1 MIYLDNAAAAPINP
15 KALAAAMPFLTE
27 NFANP
32 SSVHTPG
39 REASAALDKARDRCA
54 AALGALPEE
63 IYFTSG
69 GTESDNLAVFSALDI
84 GGRRKIVTTEIEHP
98 AVLNACSEL
107 ERRQQDVAKP
117 TPKARHGCRASERW
131 RGFEVVRVMPDRGG
145 IVRAEDIAAALDD
158 NTALVSV
165 MTANNEIG
173 TLQPIADIGALCRE
187 RGILF
192 HTDAVQA
199 VGNIPLD
206 MRVLPV
212 DMMSVSA
219 HKIGGIKGAGLLYVR
234 KGTPISPLIFGG
246 GQERGI
252 RSGTENVA
260 AIAALGVAI
269 EDIASDITR
278 RAERLSRLRDMLI
291 GRLEM
296 ISDSR
301 LNGSRTARLCSNV
314 NFSFR
319 GIDGEALVMSLDLM
333 GVCASTAS
341 ACSSG
346 RQHRSHVLKALGLSE
361 EWLDGAIRL
370 TLSEHNTEEEI
381 TAAADIIAECV
392 VRQRGIT

>member
-1 MIYLDNAAAAPINP
+1 MIYLDNAAAAPVNP

-32 SSVHTPG
+32 SSVHTLG
-39 REASAALDKARDRCA
+39 REASAALDKAREQCA
-54 AALGALPEE
+54 AALGAFPEE

-69 GTESDNLAVFSALDI
+69 GTESDNLAVFSALNA
-84 GGRRKIVTTEIEHP
+84 GGKRKIVTTEIEHP

-107 ERRQQDVAKP
+107 ERR
-117 TPKARHGCRASERW
+117 
-131 RGFEVVRVMPDRGG
+131 GFEVLRIMPDKEGA
-145 IVRAEDIAAALDD
+145 VRAEDIAKAMDD

-173 TLQPIADIGALCRE
+173 TLQPITEIGAFCRE
-187 RGILF
+187 RGVLF

-206 MRVLPV
+206 MRKLPV

-219 HKIGGIKGAGLLYVR
+219 HKIGGVKGAGLLYVR
-234 KGTPISPLIFGG
+234 NGTPVSPLIFGG

-260 AIAALGVAI
+260 AVAALGAAI
-269 EDIASDITR
+269 EDITSDIAR
-278 RAERLSRLRDMLI
+278 RAERLSRLRELLI
-291 GRLEM
+291 ERLET
-296 ISDSR
+296 IPDSR

-346 RQHRSHVLKALGLSE
+346 KQRRSHVLKALGLSE

-392 VRQRGIT
+392 ARQRGIT

>member
-1 MIYLDNAAAAPINP
+1 MIYLDNAASAPVHP
-15 KALAAAMPFLTE
+15 RALAAAMPFITE

-39 REASAALDKARDRCA
+39 REARLAVIAAREQCA

-63 IYFTSG
+63 IFFMSG
-69 GTESDNLAVFSALDI
+69 GTESDNLAVFSALSVHHK
-84 GGRRKIVTTEIEHP
+84 RKIVTTAIEHP

-107 ERRQQDVAKP
+107 ERR
-117 TPKARHGCRASERW
+117 
-131 RGFEVVRVMPDRGG
+131 GFEVVQISPDSEGV
-145 IVRAEDIAAALDD
+145 IHAEDIAAAIDD

-173 TLQPIADIGALCRE
+173 TLQPVAEIGELCRR
-187 RGILF
+187 RGVLF

-206 MRVLPV
+206 MRELPV
-212 DMMSVSA
+212 DMLTVSA

-234 KGTPISPLIFGG
+234 KGAPITPMIFGG

-260 AIAALGVAI
+260 AIAALGAAI
-269 EDIASDITR
+269 TEVCRDIP
-278 RAERLSRLRDMLI
+278 ERCQKLSRLRDMLI
-291 GRLEM
+291 EKLEK
-296 ISDSR
+296 IPNSR
-301 LNGSRTARLCSNV
+301 LNGSRSERLCSNV
-314 NFSFR
+314 NFSFSD
-319 GIDGEALVMSLDLM
+319 IDGEALVMTLDLM

-341 ACSSG
+341 ACSAG
-346 RQHRSHVLKALGLSE
+346 KQHRSHVLAALGLDESL
-361 EWLDGAIRL
+361 LDGTLRL
-370 TLSEHNTEEEI
+370 TLSDNNTEEEI

-392 VRQRGIT
+392 ANQRGQSVI

>member
-1 MIYLDNAAAAPINP
+1 MIYLDNAAAAPVNP

-39 REASAALDKARDRCA
+39 REASAALDKAREQCA

-69 GTESDNLAVFSALDI
+69 GTESDNLAVFSALSI
-84 GGRRKIVTTEIEHP
+84 NGKRRIVTTEIEHP

-107 ERRQQDVAKP
+107 ERRQQDAAKP

-131 RGFEVVRVMPDRGG
+131 RRFEVVRIMPGKEG
-145 IVRAEDIAAALDD
+145 AVRAEDVAAAIDD

-173 TLQPIADIGALCRE
+173 TLQPITEIGTLCRE
-187 RGILF
+187 RGIPF

-206 MRVLPV
+206 MRTLPV
-212 DMMSVSA
+212 DMLSVSA

-234 KGTPISPLIFGG
+234 KGTPVSPMIFGG
-246 GQERGI
+246 GQERGV

-260 AIAALGVAI
+260 AVAAMGAAI
-269 EDIASDITR
+269 EEITSDIAR
-278 RAERLSRLRDMLI
+278 RAEKISRLRELLI
-291 GRLEM
+291 EKLET
-296 ISDSR
+296 IPDSR

-341 ACSSG
+341 ACSAG
-346 RQHRSHVLKALGLSE
+346 KQRRSHVLKALGLSDD
-361 EWLDGAIRL
+361 WLDGTIRL
-370 TLSEHNTEEEI
+370 TLSEHNTVEEI
-381 TAAADIIAECV
+381 TAAADIIAECAA
-392 VRQRGIT
+392 RQRIG